1 MKPDK
6 DILSSLIEQSPYP
19 IYLILGEDL
28 IISIANSATLKA
40 WGKTEEVIGMRF
52 RDALPEL
59 AGQPFEHLLLKVIAT
74 GEPYHA
80 INDRADLLVDGQMQ
94 TFYFTFSY
102 EPVFD
107 HNKHVIGV
115 SCFATDVTSLVAAT
129 KQVESMS
136 EQTHQINEELAAI
149 NEEVTASNEE
159 LAALNEELAAT
170 NEELTE
176 SYKMLELSEKR
187 FRSLILQAPF
197 AICVIRAS
205 DLRVT
210 DVNDLYLALVGKQRS
225 AIDGVNI
232 WDAVPEA
239 AEAYAPVMQQVID
252 SRTAYMAKE
261 AELYLVRNGISE
273 LLYIDFVYEPVL
285 DLMGAVTAIMVVGID
300 VSEKVLARKSIEE
313 IEERIRLAVQAA
325 EIGTF
330 DYHYAKDELVV
341 SDRFNEIFGIAAGTT
356 RSEIIATYHPDD
368 KNLSAEAHA
377 IGKTTGKIFYEAR
390 VMRNDGMRWVRFQ
403 SNIYFD
409 ANGEAERTLGTV
421 IDITE
426 YKALQQQKDDFI
438 SIASH
443 ELKTPITSLKASLQ
457 LLSRMKENPNP
468 AMLPRL
474 IDQATRSM
482 DKITDLVDDLLNVA
496 KMNEGQIRLKKDWF
510 LVEGMIDKCCNHVR
524 EIGLHELIF
533 EGDKALMVFA
543 DEHRVD
549 QVIVN
554 LVNNAVKYA
563 PDSKVIKIKAKK
575 LGKAVKIAVT
585 DEGPGISED
594 KIPYLFDRFYR
605 ADQSGL
611 QVSGLGLG
619 LYISADIVKRH
630 GGEIG
635 VESELGKGSTFW
647 FTLPIDGETI

>member
-6 DILSSLIEQSPYP
+6 DILNNLIEQSPYP

-28 IISIANSATLKA
+28 IITVANAATLKA
-40 WGKTEEVIGMRF
+40 WGKNQSVIGMRF

-59 AGQPFEHLLLKVIAT
+59 SGQPFEHLLLKVIAT
-74 GEPYHA
+74 GEAYHA
-80 INDRADLLVDGQMQ
+80 INDRADLLIDGEMR
-94 TFYFTFSY
+94 TSYYTFSY

-107 HNKHVIGV
+107 QNKHVIGV
-115 SCFATDVTSLVAAT
+115 SCFATDVTSLVEAN
-129 KQVESMS
+129 KKVEIMS
-136 EQTHQINEELAAI
+136 EKTHQINEELAAI

-176 SYKMLELSEKR
+176 SHHLLELSEKR
-187 FRSLILQAPF
+187 FRNLILQAPF

-205 DLRVT
+205 DLVVT
-210 DVNDLYLALVGKQRS
+210 DVNYRYLELVGRDRAK
-225 AIDGVNI
+225 IDGLTI
-232 WDAVPEA
+232 WEAVPEA
-239 AEAYAPVMQQVID
+239 AEAYAPLMQQVID
-252 SRTAYMAKE
+252 TRTAYKAKE
-261 AELYLVRNGISE
+261 AELYLLRNGISE
-273 LLYIDFVYEPVL
+273 HMYIDFVFEPVL
-285 DLMGAVTAIMVVGID
+285 DFTESVSAIMVVGID
-300 VSEKVLARKSIEE
+300 VSEKVKARKSIEE

-330 DYHYAKDELVV
+330 DYHYHKDELMV
-341 SDRFNEIFGIAAGTT
+341 SDRFNEIFGIEPGTS
-356 RSEIIATYHPDD
+356 RKDIIASYHPDD
-368 KNLSAEAHA
+368 QNLSAEAHA

-390 VMRNDGMRWVRFQ
+390 VMRTDGMRWVRFQ

-409 ANGEAERTLGTV
+409 ATGEPERTLGTV

-457 LLSRMKENPNP
+457 LLSRMKENPNQSTF
-468 AMLPRL
+468 PRL
-474 IDQATRSM
+474 IDQAGRSM

-510 LVEGMIDKCCNHVR
+510 KFSEMLEKCCNHVR
-524 EIGLHELIF
+524 EMGKHELLF
-533 EGDKALMVFA
+533 EGDKDLMIFA
-543 DEHRVD
+543 DEHRID

-563 PDSKVIKIKAKK
+563 PDCKDITIKIEQK
-575 LGKAVKIAVT
+575 GKIAKIKVQ
-585 DEGPGISED
+585 DKGPGVSED
-594 KIPYLFDRFYR
+594 KIPHLFDRFYR

-619 LYISADIVKRH
+619 LYISSDIIYRH

-647 FTLPIDGETI
+647 FTLPIDGEAI